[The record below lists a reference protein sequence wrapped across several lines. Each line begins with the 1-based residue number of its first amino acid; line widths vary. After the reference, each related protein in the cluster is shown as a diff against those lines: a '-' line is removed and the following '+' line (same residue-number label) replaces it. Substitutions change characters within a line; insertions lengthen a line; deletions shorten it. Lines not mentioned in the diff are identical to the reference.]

1 MDPPK
6 LHPPLEVMMS
16 LLPIKSSPQYIL
28 ENVEHCGG
36 ERERVRMW
44 QRMAFAKRSM
54 KSHVT
59 EMEAEKTAIVLVATS
74 TIH

>member
-1 MDPPK
+1 MGSQGHILTGLDP
-6 LHPPLEVMMS
+6 HT
-16 LLPIKSSPQYIL
+16 QIL

-54 KSHVT
+54 KVT
-59 EMEAEKTAIVLVATS
+59 EMEAEKTTMVLVATS

>member
-1 MDPPK
+1 MCK
-6 LHPPLEVMMS
+6 M
-16 LLPIKSSPQYIL
+16 L

-36 ERERVRMW
+36 KRERVRMW

-54 KSHVT
+54 KLHVT
-59 EMEAEKTAIVLVATS
+59 EMEAEKTAMVLVATS